1 MAADQG
7 EQYKN
12 ALKATEQIIANQ
24 KAIKDG
30 AENIKGVWNQISS
43 TLFGLSS
50 ADYFEE
56 VPKTT
61 EEIIKQQEA
70 LADMNENV
78 KKLETGFIKAFNQ
91 NEKVAS
97 LHTELLGAMVQP
109 FQAATISSNSFFQ
122 GALEDIKRLGV
133 AGVNSEEDL
142 IKLLNG
148 ELALTQD
155 IVDSIKEKQ
164 NYQKLE
170 QAFLEKKA
178 VYDRDVNAKLAE
190 AIKDNKILSSMAE
203 DDALQV
209 ARKLALTGDLDEATK
224 DLTHAQREAVA
235 SMTGDKNLVRMNIE
249 LNQAKKGFEAMTE
262 EAKKATK
269 ETFSLGKAIK
279 SAAKNITKDWVQSIV
294 DFDSTI
300 HQIQRD
306 TGILMDS
313 FENSQAFAK
322 ITTNAALFGMELKD
336 ASEYMSGIADALNTT
351 DFGTVAGAFKDLQ
364 AVEGATGAARQ
375 DIIGMTG
382 EMMRMGSTSEQVKD
396 AFQDIDKSSRMFGVS
411 SRKTIADISKNLGK
425 FKNFGF
431 QGGEK
436 SLKNMVIT
444 AQRLRAN
451 VDEIF
456 EFTTKARTIEGAMDM
471 AASLQLAGGSFSK
484 LNPMDLLSAA
494 RKGPKEMTKILAEM
508 GSDIGKFNAKGEFEI
523 DPIDA
528 DRLQLVSEA
537 TGLSLETLRNSM
549 ESTALQNAKLKM
561 FPESMFNNAI
571 AGMEGVDKELAKSTL
586 GDMLERGKD
595 GKITVKADMQ
605 SKMDAAGIKDL
616 EHITS
621 DQMKLL
627 LKNKQEETATL
638 EEQNK
643 RNQSFKEAMTNL
655 ANGIMGAL
663 AVFQPIIERL
673 GKFFIFLGDMFG
685 KMGQTWKT
693 IVSLFIL
700 GVAMFSTSVGQF
712 IAQGVVG
719 FGKNI
724 AALFSGSG
732 RASLLEK
739 LKPKP
744 VTPPGGGGMGPGP
757 WAPGPGMDEKGGKEQ
772 KGFLEGLSAGIK
784 SFNGVKYEDLLKFAL
799 SLAIIGTAII
809 GFGYAMAK
817 IGGDAGIG
825 QMVTA
830 VVSLGVLMGGV
841 LGLSYISKS
850 VDMGGLLKGAA
861 AMLLISVSLIPFA
874 YALQMLSGLDL
885 GNVLGAIGIMALAV
899 LGLIGLGAMLM
910 AAGPLLGVG
919 IAALI
924 ATAAGLALASLGLL
938 AASAVFEKLSSI
950 DWSGFSAMGSALL
963 SVVPGLIGFSFA
975 ALMFANPLT
984 LLGIFFMTSA
994 LESLV
999 AVMAPLASSLELGST
1014 SLDSFAS
1021 GLDKLG
1027 EAADRLSLE
1036 KLEELRDLTAD
1047 LSEGGI
1053 SFAAIAGSLSELAG
1067 KLGGSGKG
1075 SSGGSENRTIT
1086 VNLKLNGRDIQ
1097 SVIIDDTEVIK

>member
-24 KAIKDG
+24 KAIKEG
-30 AENIKGVWNQISS
+30 AEGVKEVWNQISS

-61 EEIIKQQEA
+61 GEIIKQQEA

-91 NEKVAS
+91 NEKISS

-109 FQAATISSNSFFQ
+109 FQAASISSNSFFQ
-122 GALEDIKRLGV
+122 GALQDIKSMGI
-133 AGVNSEEDL
+133 AGVNSEEEL

-155 IVDSIKEKQ
+155 IVDSIKQKR

-170 QAFLEKKA
+170 QAFLEKKSE
-178 VYDRDVNAKLAE
+178 YDRDTNAKLAE
-190 AIKDNKILSSMAE
+190 AIKENKILASMAE

-224 DLTHAQREAVA
+224 DLTHSQRESIAA
-235 SMTGDKNLVRMNIE
+235 MIGDENLVRMNIE

-322 ITTNAALFGMELKD
+322 ITADAALFGMELKD
-336 ASEYMSGIADALNTT
+336 AAEYMSGISDALNTT

-456 EFTTKARTIEGAMDM
+456 DFTTKARTIEGAMDM

-528 DRLQLVSEA
+528 DRLQMVSEA
-537 TGLSLETLRNSM
+537 TGLSLETLRNSI
-549 ESTALQNAKLKM
+549 ESTAMQNAKLKM
-561 FPESMFNNAI
+561 FPESMFEGAI
-571 AGMEGVDKELAKSTL
+571 KGIDGVDKDFAKSAL

-595 GKITVKADMQ
+595 GKITIKEEFQEKFGTKDITKINESTLNAILKEKQ
-605 SKMDAAGIKDL
+605 LDAKSI
-616 EHITS
+616 
-621 DQMKLL
+621 
-627 LKNKQEETATL
+627 

-643 RNQSFKEAMTNL
+643 RNQSFKEAMANL
-655 ANGIMGAL
+655 VNGLMSTL
-663 AVFQPIIERL
+663 AVFQPIVEVL
-673 GKFFIFLGDMFG
+673 GGFFKFLGGALEKAPMLLKVAIALFLVGVSGFG
-685 KMGQTWKT
+685 AS
-693 IVSLFIL
+693 VLLFISK
-700 GVAMFSTSVGQF
+700 GVGGMVDNIKSLKGIFKEGGFFSKMKSAF
-712 IAQGVVG
+712 
-719 FGKNI
+719 K
-724 AALFSGSG
+724 
-732 RASLLEK
+732 
-739 LKPKP
+739 
-744 VTPPGGGGMGPGP
+744 GGGEEVSGGAG
-757 WAPGPGMDEKGGKEQ
+757 ASNTINNIKGSVKKALG
-772 KGFLEGLSAGIK
+772 GIK
-784 SFNGVKYEDLLKFAL
+784 SFIGDTLNFFKDIFAQFTKFLTNIFNSVADLIINVAKKIISGVNSILTGLSKTVDIVGKIVGKIVNIVSKSFVTVMSSLGAGITSFATAAAAGFTILTPFIPIIIVLTGVIIGLAFAFKLLMDGLA
-799 SLAIIGTAII
+799 SLAPL
-809 GFGYAMAK
+809 
-817 IGGDAGIG
+817 
-825 QMVTA
+825 VTA
-830 VVSLGVLMGGV
+830 LMEGMAVVVESIGVAVSTVISTIADSIVKIASIDGGNLFV
-841 LGLSYISKS
+841 L
-850 VDMGGLLKGAA
+850 
-861 AMLLISVSLIPFA
+861 
-874 YALQMLSGLDL
+874 
-885 GNVLGAIGIMALAV
+885 
-899 LGLIGLGAMLM
+899 
-910 AAGPLLGVG
+910 AGG
-919 IAALI
+919 IAALS
-924 ATAAGLALASLGLL
+924 AA
-938 AASAVFEKLSSI
+938 
-950 DWSGFSAMGSALL
+950 M
-963 SVVPGLIGFSFA
+963 
-975 ALMFANPLT
+975 
-984 LLGIFFMTSA
+984 
-994 LESLV
+994 V
-999 AVMAPLASSLELGST
+999 AFGASSLISGAMNFLGGGGPFDTLFELAT
-1014 SLDSFAS
+1014 IAPQFDSLSKSINNMSD
-1021 GLDKLG
+1021 GIDRLG

-1036 KLEELRDLTAD
+1036 KLEELKDLTSD
-1047 LSEGGI
+1047 LSTGGI

-1075 SSGGSENRTIT
+1075 SGGGGSENRTIT